1 MKCARSIA
9 GEYWASRRGSATA
22 SPSTRAAGSG
32 GAALLVVIE
41 AGAHEMSVLK
51 GPARAVRHSECLKCK
66 KHCYRQGNTSQKRF
80 HGLVSF
86 YSGCNNRRNSHSAL

>member
-1 MKCARSIA
+1 LIEAIGGIIDRFGA
-9 GEYWASRRGSATA
+9 GHIKSRLFANVASALC
-22 SPSTRAAGSG
+22 
-32 GAALLVVIE
+32 LLVVVE